1 MMVNHI
7 FVRSRFF
14 FWPHRR
20 LFWPL
25 SQKSLSLLGLSAI
38 IESSKEEL
46 LPNIENEVYDDE
58 KTTWNCIDSCC
69 SCSCHNGNGW
79 FSKDRCEHLAY
90 VPCSLICLLYTLK
103 SLEKRL
109 QGKCY
114 LRLDRIYDRKWD
126 LRSLAG
132 LKWSSYHSRCA
143 RLPGS

>member
-38 IESSKEEL
+38 IESSKEEV
-46 LPNIENEVYDDE
+46 LPNNQNEVYDE
-58 KTTWNCIDSCC
+58 KTTWTWIYFGC
-69 SCSCHNGNGW
+69 SCGCHNGNGW
-79 FSKDRCEHLAY
+79 FSKARCEHLA
-90 VPCSLICLLYTLK
+90 PISCSLICILYTWK

-114 LRLDRIYDRKWD
+114 LRLDRIYDRKCD

-143 RLPGS
+143 RLRRS